1 MSNDM
6 RMERSSLSVSH
17 ISKLKPLIEVE
28 SRGELFFFFF
38 FSDEMGF

>member
-28 SRGELFFFFF
+28 SRGELVFFFF
-38 FSDEMGF
+38 